1 MDILCH
7 SEKFPLCPIPVQVRC
22 GNIGYKV
29 LFCIFL
35 IHWLFTVA
43 IITFPNFKLYLLW
56 MCLTYLVFFSI
67 GPHINQCPLQFS
79 FAHTITILPQTFFLT
94 EVNICYHAYQKEHTS
109 TLFCLQNGWFQMPKK
124 YFLSLFLSYSFSIFS
139 FSIWITL
146 CFGAYTVWMLHYSG
160 DIFCSPA
167 VRFPPRQN
175 LRWFI
180 WSRSYFKGQ
189 YYARSHSICLLW
201 SFNPKGQAA
210 ALSASCYK
218 STCMSSS

>member
-1 MDILCH
+1 MNVFNLFGFFLVLVHISINAHC
-7 SEKFPLCPIPVQVRC
+7 SSPLPIPLLYY
-22 GNIGYKV
+22 YK
-29 LFCIFL
+29 
-35 IHWLFTVA
+35 H
-43 IITFPNFKLYLLW
+43 
-56 MCLTYLVFFSI
+56 
-67 GPHINQCPLQFS
+67 
-79 FAHTITILPQTFFLT
+79 FFLT